1 MFKVKQFLI
10 LAVVFLSAFLC
21 TQSFAAGSGA
31 YRLEVPDA
39 AALAVG
45 GAVVGQA
52 NTPAA
57 IFFNPAGMTQMK
69 GSAISVNLAVVQPR
83 ETAHPTGGAK
93 TEMERDTFFIPSLA
107 SVTKISEKVALGIG
121 VTSSWGLGTEWAEDS
136 FARYA
141 ATETSLKNQ
150 DYIISLA
157 YQLNDQLS
165 VGMGVVIDYSE
176 IEKDKKIKQFLG
188 PGSDADFELE
198 GDSTA
203 AGFQASA
210 LYKLN
215 ERHQFGVQYL
225 GEIERKYHGTVNLD
239 GLNDAMLTAV
249 YGVPS
254 GTFGSSYETN
264 VTSKATLPQSVDVGY
279 CYRPNAKLTLNFD
292 VLWMGWNTVQEEELG
307 YPDESN
313 QDRLDFLNLGNPA
326 ERNWKNALSMG
337 MGAEYAVSE
346 RLRLRGGYF
355 FHDSPIPE
363 YTWEPNLPDADSH
376 SIATGFGYDISKAL
390 TLDMTY
396 SAMFY
401 DTRSI
406 DNDVGA
412 GIGESIDGKYE
423 QWTSLLL
430 TTLTYKF

>member
-1 MFKVKQFLI
+1 ML
-10 LAVVFLSAFLC
+10 LGTFLC

-57 IFFNPAGMTQMK
+57 VVFNPAGMTQMK
-69 GSAISVNLAVVQPR
+69 ESAISVSLAVVQPK
-83 ETAHPTGGAK
+83 ETAHPVGGPK
-93 TEMERDTFFIPSLA
+93 TEMDRDTFFIPSFF

-121 VTSSWGLGTEWAEDS
+121 VTSSWGLGTEWADDS

-157 YQLNDQLS
+157 YQLNDHLS
-165 VGMGVVIDYSE
+165 VGIGVIIDESE
-176 IEKDKKIKQFLG
+176 IEKEKKIKQFLG

-203 AGFQASA
+203 AGLQASA

-225 GEIERKYHGTVNLD
+225 GEIERKYHGTVNMD
-239 GLNDAMLTAV
+239 GLNDAMLFAV
-249 YGVPS
+249 YGVPN
-254 GTFGSSYETN
+254 GTFGSSYETAT
-264 VTSKATLPQSVDVGY
+264 TSKATLPQSVDVGY
-279 CYRPNAKLTLNFD
+279 CYRPNEKLTLNFD
-292 VLWMGWNTVQEEELG
+292 VLWMAWSSTEEEELG
-307 YPDESN
+307 YPDETN
-313 QDRLDFLNLGNPA
+313 QDRLDFLNMGNPA
-326 ERNWKNALSMG
+326 NRNWDNAISVG
-337 MGAEYAVSE
+337 FGAEYALSE

-363 YTWEPNLPDADSH
+363 DTWEPNLPDADSH
-376 SIATGFGYDISKAL
+376 SVATGFGYDISKSL

-396 SAMFY
+396 GVMFF
-401 DTRSI
+401 DTRTI

-412 GIGESIDGKYE
+412 GIGESVDAKYE

-430 TTLTYKF
+430 ATLTYKF